1 MGRVL
6 RGGRR
11 ALADYVVRRLWLSLV
26 AFGASYE
33 PFAQQAESAGQEGR
47 RPAQRPGGP
56 PPAHPERVRED
67 VALSDQEVRIL
78 RQLWP
83 AGYAGHR
90 APDGGG

>member
-1 MGRVL
+1 MGRVP

-33 PFAQQAESAGQEGR
+33 PLAQQAAQPGR
-47 RPAQRPGGP
+47 RPVQRPGGP
-56 PPAHPERVRED
+56 PPAHPERLRED
-67 VALSDQEVRIL
+67 VALSEQEVRIL
-78 RQLWP
+78 RELWP

-90 APDGGG
+90 APDRRT

>member
-33 PFAQQAESAGQEGR
+33 PFAQQAETAAGPEEG
-47 RPAQRPGGP
+47 PGSAQRPGGP
-56 PPAHPERVRED
+56 
-67 VALSDQEVRIL
+67 
-78 RQLWP
+78 
-83 AGYAGHR
+83 YAGHR
-90 APDGGG
+90 APDSG

>member
-26 AFGASYE
+26 AFGSSYE
-33 PFAQQAESAGQEGR
+33 PFAQQAAGQRER
-47 RPAQRPGGP
+47 QVPQRPGGP
-56 PPAHPERVRED
+56 PPAHPERVRAD
-67 VALSDQEVRIL
+67 VALSEQERRIL

-90 APDGGG
+90 APDGDGG

>member
-33 PFAQQAESAGQEGR
+33 PIAQQPGPHGR
-47 RPAQRPGGP
+47 RAAQRPGGP
-56 PPAHPERVRED
+56 PPAHPERLRED
-67 VALSDQEVRIL
+67 VELSEQEVRIL

-90 APDGGG
+90 APDTRT